1 MQYAVTNDNQTIYES
16 SSFSDAV
23 VAQTRLRAE
32 NPDKHY
38 QVVDQQNGMVILTA
52 LCRYITQIKFPSYRE
67 NLLLG
72 RFFLFCVIII
82 MLNQKSRIFFK
93 KFFLF

>member
-38 QVVDQQNGMVILTA
+38 QVVDQQNGMVIL
-52 LCRYITQIKFPSYRE
+52 K
-67 NLLLG
+67 
-72 RFFLFCVIII
+72 
-82 MLNQKSRIFFK
+82 
-93 KFFLF
+93 